1 MSTLKK
7 DMQGCV
13 LDVMHVLPMPYA
25 APVCDINLDGRK
37 TVHWNVVT
45 KLSCSQKNLLT
56 MVIY

>member
-37 TVHWNVVT
+37 TVH
-45 KLSCSQKNLLT
+45 
-56 MVIY
+56 